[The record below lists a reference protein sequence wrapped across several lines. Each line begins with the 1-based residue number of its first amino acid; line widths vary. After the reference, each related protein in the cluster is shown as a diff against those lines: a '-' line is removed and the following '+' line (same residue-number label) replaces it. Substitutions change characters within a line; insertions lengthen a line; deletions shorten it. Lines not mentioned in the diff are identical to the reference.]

1 MPQSVTDPVPP
12 PVFAACIGL
21 DRSDRTVDICLQVP
35 GTAPQYAV
43 LDNSPE
49 KILPWLDTLRQS
61 YEGQS
66 LALCLEEPAGGLLH
80 LLAGHDFLQIYA
92 INPVTLSKYRD
103 AFTISQAK
111 NDASDAY
118 FLMELARDH
127 RQKLTLWKPDEV
139 VTRTLEGLVEARRQ
153 AVDLRTQLTNQLQA
167 NLKLYFPQALELAG
181 HELHTVLACNFLTHW
196 PTLQQL
202 KRAKPGTVKKF
213 YHAHNSRR
221 IDTINARLELLSTS
235 VPLSDDAALLITAPL
250 KTRFLVG
257 QLRPLAVAIKE
268 YERQIATSL
277 AQHPDAF
284 IFESL
289 PGAAALSSARL
300 IAAMGSDRTRYK
312 TAQDVQNY
320 SGISPV
326 LKKSGNTRL
335 VQRRY
340 ARPKFV
346 HQTFVE
352 YAGQSIPHC
361 AWAKAYYD
369 QQCGRGHSH
378 FMAVRALA
386 FKWQRIIFRCW
397 QERVAY
403 NEVTYLAALQRRHST
418 LLNREAA

>member
-153 AVDLRTQLTNQLQA
+153 V
-167 NLKLYFPQALELAG
+167 
-181 HELHTVLACNFLTHW
+181 
-196 PTLQQL
+196 
-202 KRAKPGTVKKF
+202 
-213 YHAHNSRR
+213 
-221 IDTINARLELLSTS
+221 
-235 VPLSDDAALLITAPL
+235 
-250 KTRFLVG
+250 
-257 QLRPLAVAIKE
+257 
-268 YERQIATSL
+268 
-277 AQHPDAF
+277 
-284 IFESL
+284 
-289 PGAAALSSARL
+289 
-300 IAAMGSDRTRYK
+300 
-312 TAQDVQNY
+312 
-320 SGISPV
+320 
-326 LKKSGNTRL
+326 
-335 VQRRY
+335 
-340 ARPKFV
+340 
-346 HQTFVE
+346 
-352 YAGQSIPHC
+352 
-361 AWAKAYYD
+361 
-369 QQCGRGHSH
+369 
-378 FMAVRALA
+378 
-386 FKWQRIIFRCW
+386 
-397 QERVAY
+397 
-403 NEVTYLAALQRRHST
+403 
-418 LLNREAA
+418 